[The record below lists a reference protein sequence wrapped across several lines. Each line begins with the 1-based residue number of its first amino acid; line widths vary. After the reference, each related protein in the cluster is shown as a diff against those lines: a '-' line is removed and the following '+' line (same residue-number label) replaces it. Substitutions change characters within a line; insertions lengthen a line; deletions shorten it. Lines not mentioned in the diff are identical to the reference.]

1 MTSGFPD
8 QDALFAAV
16 DATWRPYSQTKIGP
30 WTIREGRGGGKR
42 VSAASTQNS
51 VTQSHIE
58 QAAEVMAGLGQTP
71 LFMIQGE
78 QDTLD
83 GQLESAGYSIID
95 PVDILVA
102 KSNDLAEYDQSEL
115 DAIFTPEPI
124 AILAEIWAD
133 GEIYKPRLDV
143 MRRVS
148 GTKTCILGRRADKPV
163 GAAFAAIQNGIALVH
178 AVEVK
183 PSARR
188 QGVALRMM
196 RAAAWWAQQNGAEFF
211 GCLTTS
217 ENTPAQTLYRKMGM
231 EVASHYHYR
240 IKA

>member
-1 MTSGFPD
+1 MMAGVPD
-8 QDALFAAV
+8 QDALFEAV
-16 DATWRPYSQTKIGP
+16 DATWRPVSQTEVDP

-42 VSAASTQNS
+42 VSAASTEKQ
-51 VTQSHIE
+51 VTQTHIE
-58 QAAEVMAGLGQTP
+58 QAADTMIGLGQQP
-71 LFMIQGE
+71 LFMIQGS

-83 GQLESAGYSIID
+83 GQLESAGYAVID
-95 PVDILVA
+95 PVDILIA
-102 KSNDLAEYDQSEL
+102 NCSDLADYDQGKLE
-115 DAIFTPEPI
+115 AIFTPEPI
-124 AILAEIWAD
+124 AILAEIWAE
-133 GEIYKPRLDV
+133 GGIFEPRLDI
-143 MRRVS
+143 MRRVQCP
-148 GTKTCILGRRADKPV
+148 KTCILGRRADKPV
-163 GAAFAAIQNGIALVH
+163 GAAFAAIHNRIALVH

-183 PSARR
+183 PGARR

-196 RAAAWWAQQNGAEFF
+196 EAAAWWAKENGADFF